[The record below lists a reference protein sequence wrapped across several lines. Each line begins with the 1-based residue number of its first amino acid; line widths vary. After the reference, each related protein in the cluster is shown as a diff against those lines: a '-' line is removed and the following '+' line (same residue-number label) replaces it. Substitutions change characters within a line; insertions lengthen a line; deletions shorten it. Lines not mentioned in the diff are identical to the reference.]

1 MLCCFLALAARLALH
16 TQQKVQSLVP
26 VMSPLLQQGGV
37 SFWVKLALSV
47 GDRWQESGGV
57 VCCNTAHSPAA
68 SVKSS
73 PLTSGHTLS
82 DKSTHWLW
90 VQT

>member
-1 MLCCFLALAARLALH
+1 MCCFLALAARIALH

-26 VMSPLLQQGGV
+26 VMLPLLQQGDI
-37 SFWVKLALSV
+37 SFWVKLALGV

-73 PLTSGHTLS
+73 PLASGHTLP